1 MSRLKCNRGLPCDA
15 CVKRNKL
22 CSYASN
28 ADRSESRVGK
38 NSSVVERLKHLE
50 SLLVA
55 VAGQKGANQSPNTND
70 AASVSP
76 NSVSKDI
83 SEARIGNNA
92 GPSGLPNHLD
102 SSHWSSILEDIK
114 AIREDLPSE
123 SPESMSQ
130 NSPPEAGFNSREDT
144 SLDFDLG
151 SSNGASMET
160 ALVALPPKQI
170 CDTLT
175 SMFFRWHYNMMP
187 ILHPTKFQRE
197 YEEFWSAPTSSSV
210 TWVALL
216 FALLSL
222 SAGVS
227 EASGMAKTSPIPM
240 PTSSDLSKQ
249 TQQCLLLSDYIG
261 SKEHAVEAFLLHL
274 VGCWLRAKASD
285 TNLWFLMG
293 KVVQLALCK
302 GYHRDSSKVPN
313 AGISAFDGE
322 MRRRVWVCIFQL
334 DALMSFQLGLPSMVP
349 SDCCDTDLP
358 RNLDESQLHPD
369 ITELP
374 PARPLSENTTILYSI
389 VKASIM
395 AEFKNVFKHTR
406 APNTHSLED
415 TFSLDAQVRKAY
427 DNIPDNFKYRPLTNF
442 ITEDMSVVITRTT
455 LALLHLKTIIV
466 LHRQHLMYRRDS
478 RSEAS
483 RNACLKAARRLLE
496 IQAEMHH
503 VTQPGGRLYDM
514 KWLITSLTLS
524 DFTLG
529 AMVICLDLTVT
540 MKLAAD
546 SLHSPDS
553 DEGLQGHLTAIQN
566 AHRIWLTA
574 EKTTSE
580 ARTIAHALD
589 STIHRVNEF
598 LSTRSLP
605 GSSEMW
611 QTLDGGSSS
620 NMEDDLQDYMNPLDM
635 IDSTDW
641 TLIDNQFQ
649 DPDVQEFDLDMW
661 LMETAGPF
669 GAND

>member
-1 MSRLKCNRGLPCDA
+1 
-15 CVKRNKL
+15 
-22 CSYASN
+22 
-28 ADRSESRVGK
+28 
-38 NSSVVERLKHLE
+38 
-50 SLLVA
+50 
-55 VAGQKGANQSPNTND
+55 
-70 AASVSP
+70 
-76 NSVSKDI
+76 
-83 SEARIGNNA
+83 
-92 GPSGLPNHLD
+92 
-102 SSHWSSILEDIK
+102 
-114 AIREDLPSE
+114 
-123 SPESMSQ
+123 
-130 NSPPEAGFNSREDT
+130 
-144 SLDFDLG
+144 
-151 SSNGASMET
+151 
-160 ALVALPPKQI
+160 
-170 CDTLT
+170 
-175 SMFFRWHYNMMP
+175 MMP
-187 ILHPTKFQRE
+187 ILHPTKFQKE
-197 YEEFWSAPTSSSV
+197 YEEFWSAPTSTSA

-227 EASGMAKTSPIPM
+227 EASGMTKSSPVPIP
-240 PTSSDLSKQ
+240 SSTALSKQ
-249 TQQCLLLSDYIG
+249 TQKCLLLSDYIG

-274 VGCWLRAKASD
+274 VGCWLRARASD
-285 TNLWFLMG
+285 TSLWFLMG

-313 AGISAFDGE
+313 TDISSFDGE
-322 MRRRVWVCIFQL
+322 MRRRVWICIFQL

-369 ITELP
+369 IIELP
-374 PARPLSENTTILYSI
+374 PSRPLSENTTILYSI

-406 APNTHSLED
+406 SPATPSLD
-415 TFSLDAQVRKAY
+415 ATFSLDAQVRKAY

-442 ITEDMSVVITRTT
+442 ITEDMSIIITRTT

-478 RSEAS
+478 HSEAS
-483 RNACLKAARRLLE
+483 RNACLKAAGRLLE
-496 IQAEMHH
+496 IQAEMHW

-546 SLHSPDS
+546 SLHSPAS
-553 DEGLQGHLTAIQN
+553 NEELQGHLTAIQN
-566 AHRIWLTA
+566 AHSIWLTA

-598 LSTRSLP
+598 LNTRSLP

-620 NMEDDLQDYMNPLDM
+620 NMEDDLQDYMNPLEM
-635 IDSTDW
+635 IDNTDW

-649 DPDVQEFDLDMW
+649 DPDIQEFDLDMW

>member
-1 MSRLKCNRGLPCDA
+1 MRILISEEKVD
-15 CVKRNKL
+15 KRNRPP
-22 CSYASN
+22 
-28 ADRSESRVGK
+28 RSCEPCRQRNETRIGK
-38 NSSVVERLKHLE
+38 NSSVAERLKHLE

-55 VAGQKGANQSPNTND
+55 VAGQKGPIPPIGSNT

-76 NSVSKDI
+76 TNVSKDD
-83 SEARIGNNA
+83 SEARIDDTV
-92 GPSGLPNHLD
+92 PSGLPNHLD
-102 SSHWSSILEDIK
+102 SSHWSSILDDIK

-123 SPESMSQ
+123 SPESMSE
-130 NSPPEAGFNSREDT
+130 NSPPEAGLQSRRET

-151 SSNGASMET
+151 LSDGVSMESVL
-160 ALVALPPKQI
+160 AALPSREV

-187 ILHPTKFQRE
+187 ILHPVKFQQE
-197 YEEFWSAPTSSSV
+197 YEEFWKEPASAPPI
-210 TWVALL
+210 WIALL
-216 FALLSL
+216 LALLSL
-222 SAGVS
+222 SAGVF
-227 EASGMAKTSPIPM
+227 EASGMGKSSPMPI
-240 PTSSDLSKQ
+240 PTSSDLSRQ
-249 TQQCLLLSDYIG
+249 TKQCLLLSDYIG
-261 SKEHAVEAFLLHL
+261 SNEHAVEAFLLHL
-274 VGCWLRAKASD
+274 VGSWLLARASD
-285 TNLWFLMG
+285 TRLWFLMG

-302 GYHRDSSKVPN
+302 GYHRDSSRMPN
-313 AGISAFDGE
+313 GGLSPFDGE

-358 RNLDESQLHPD
+358 GNLNESQLHPD

-374 PARPLSENTTILYSI
+374 PSRPLSENTTILYSI

-395 AEFKNVFKHTR
+395 AEFKNVSKHTR
-406 APNTHSLED
+406 SPTTPSLD
-415 TFSLDAQVRKAY
+415 ATFLLDAQVRKAY
-427 DNIPDNFKYRPLTNF
+427 NDIPDNFKYRPLTNF
-442 ITEDMSVVITRTT
+442 LTEDMSVVITRTT
-455 LALLHLKTIIV
+455 LALLHLKTLIV
-466 LHRQHLMYRRDS
+466 LHRQHLTYRRDS

-483 RNACLKAARRLLE
+483 RNACLKAAGRLLE
-496 IQAEMHH
+496 IQAEMHR

-540 MKLAAD
+540 MKLATEAF
-546 SLHSPDS
+546 HSPAS
-553 DEGLQGHLTAIQN
+553 NKELQGYLTVIQD
-566 AHRIWLTA
+566 AHNIWLTA

-580 ARTIAHALD
+580 ARTIAHALG

-611 QTLDGGSSS
+611 QTLDGVASVS
-620 NMEDDLQDYMNPLDM
+620 MEDGLYMNPLDM
-635 IDSTDW
+635 IDGTDW

-649 DPDVQEFDLDMW
+649 DPDIQEFDLDMW

>member
-1 MSRLKCNRGLPCDA
+1 MR
-15 CVKRNKL
+15 CV
-22 CSYASN
+22 
-28 ADRSESRVGK
+28 ETRVGK
-38 NSSVVERLKHLE
+38 NSSVAERLKHLE

-55 VAGQKGANQSPNTND
+55 VAGQKGPIPPTSSSSTAG
-70 AASVSP
+70 VSP
-76 NSVSKDI
+76 TNVSKND
-83 SEARIGNNA
+83 SEVRIDNTV
-92 GPSGLPNHLD
+92 PSGLPNHLD
-102 SSHWSSILEDIK
+102 SSHWSSILDDIK
-114 AIREDLPSE
+114 AIREELPSE
-123 SPESMSQ
+123 SPESMSE
-130 NSPPEAGFNSREDT
+130 NSPPEAGVQSRRET
-144 SLDFDLG
+144 SLDFDLEL
-151 SSNGASMET
+151 SDGASMESVL
-160 ALVALPPKQI
+160 AALPSREV

-187 ILHPTKFQRE
+187 ILHPIKFQKE
-197 YEEFWSAPTSSSV
+197 YEEFWNAPTSTSA

-216 FALLSL
+216 LALLSL

-227 EASGMAKTSPIPM
+227 EASGMVKSSPVPIP
-240 PTSSDLSKQ
+240 TSRALSKQ

-261 SKEHAVEAFLLHL
+261 SKDHAVEAFLLHL
-274 VGCWLRAKASD
+274 VGCWLRARASD

-302 GYHRDSSKVPN
+302 GYHRDSCKVPN
-313 AGISAFDGE
+313 TGISPFDGE

-374 PARPLSENTTILYSI
+374 PSRPLSENTTILYSI

-406 APNTHSLED
+406 SPATPSLD
-415 TFSLDAQVRKAY
+415 ATFVLDAQVRKAY

-442 ITEDMSVVITRTT
+442 ITEDMSVIITRTT

-483 RNACLKAARRLLE
+483 RNACLKAAGRLLE
-496 IQAEMHH
+496 IQAEMYR

-529 AMVICLDLTVT
+529 AMVMCLDLTVT
-540 MKLAAD
+540 MKLATD
-546 SLHSPDS
+546 SFHSPAS
-553 DEGLQGHLTAIQN
+553 NEEMQSHLAAIQN
-566 AHRIWLTA
+566 AHGIWLTA

-598 LSTRSLP
+598 LSTRTSP

-611 QTLDGGSSS
+611 QTLDGISSVS
-620 NMEDDLQDYMNPLDM
+620 MEDSLQDCMNPLDM
-635 IDSTDW
+635 IDNTDW
-641 TLIDNQFQ
+641 TLVDNQFQ
-649 DPDVQEFDLDMW
+649 DPDIQEFDLDMW